1 MRLRGLALVL
11 GLLCVFHA
19 QAADNAGS
27 DIRAGREALGAGQP
41 VEAKSRFEAALANPE
56 IRLDDRYAALVG
68 LGRAEIWLG
77 DYRAAREGFE
87 KARKLAQSD
96 SDREVAATGLAQALN
111 ALDYPRQAYVLL
123 APFAK
128 GNSEASLEAL
138 KAQRVLGWQDQ
149 SPAYLAAVP
158 AINPQSRL
166 GAEFRRIQADTDYA
180 LARRVEGGFD
190 YQHDSDGLTL
200 LGLGAGVSLPA
211 NSNAQFARWGVST
224 QTWRVDDG
232 QRSNRVVS
240 LDGHYATRLGEDHSV
255 DLSLGAGE
263 SDGWNF
269 IQGRLGW
276 GYRPTDIFGIEASAE
291 RTPILTPVAL
301 AGHMLYNTYTL
312 GFTVRPGDQWY
323 ILPAYYHQDF
333 SDGNR
338 RDGGVLRIRLS
349 PYDIPHS
356 AAALGAEIYLRTFH
370 SDLPGGGRGYF
381 NPTDFHEEQLKLI
394 GIQRVSSSWK
404 LRALAGGGSQ
414 TVDGDSNPIYSV
426 ELALEGRLPGNGRL
440 RGVVGRSSVSSQS
453 GGGAGYWNDYLSLS
467 LAYPF

>member
-11 GLLCVFHA
+11 GFCCVFHA

-41 VEAKSRFEAALANPE
+41 AEAKARFEAALADPE
-56 IRLDDRYAALVG
+56 VRPDDRYAALVG

-87 KARKLAQSD
+87 KARELAQSD
-96 SDREVAATGLAQALN
+96 SDREAATTGLAQALN
-111 ALDYPRQAYVLL
+111 ALDYPRRAYVLV
-123 APFAK
+123 APFARDK
-128 GNSEASLEAL
+128 PEASLEAL
-138 KAQRVLGWQDQ
+138 KAQRALDWQDQ
-149 SPAYLAAVP
+149 SPAYLEAVP

-166 GAEFRRIQADTDYA
+166 SAEFRRIQADTDYA

-200 LGLGAGVSLPA
+200 SGFSAGVSLPNNA
-211 NSNAQFARWGVST
+211 NTQFARWGLST

-232 QRSNRVVS
+232 QQSKRVVS
-240 LDGHYATRLGEDHSV
+240 LDAHYATRLGEDHSV
-255 DLSLGAGE
+255 DLRLGAGE

-269 IQGRLGW
+269 AQGRLGW
-276 GYRPTDIFGIEASAE
+276 GYRPNDIFGIEASAE

-301 AGHMLYNTYTL
+301 ANHVLNNTYTL
-312 GFTVRPGDQWY
+312 GVSLRPGDHWY
-323 ILPAYYHQDF
+323 VLPAYYHQDF
-333 SDGNR
+333 TDGNR
-338 RDGGVLRIRLS
+338 RDGGVLRVRLS

-356 AAALGAEIYLRTFH
+356 AAALGGEIYLRTFH
-370 SDLPGGGRGYF
+370 SSLPGGGKGYF
-381 NPTDFHEEQLKLI
+381 NPTDFHEEQLRLI
-394 GIQRVSSSWK
+394 GIQRISSKWK

-414 TVDGDSNPIYSV
+414 TVDGDSNPVYSV

-440 RGVVGRSSVSSQS
+440 RGTLGRSSVASQS
-453 GGGAGYWNDYLSLS
+453 GGGAGYWNNYLNLS